1 MGAQVGQR
9 SSVALFI
16 RRLEWKNDLRIPHV
30 ECVEKRLMMDERSV
44 IDIER
49 DLADQGQ
56 NVLAILVIKN
66 PYIFCDE
73 TAKRVQR
80 QAPDVGFDSVLAQF
94 LHYPVA
100 PLTAKSSL
108 GEVIPSAADPKNY
121 AKSHEAHEGHG
132 DSMRPG

>member
-1 MGAQVGQR
+1 
-9 SSVALFI
+9 
-16 RRLEWKNDLRIPHV
+16 
-30 ECVEKRLMMDERSV
+30 MDERSV

-80 QAPDVGFDSVLAQF
+80 QAPDVGFDSAFAQF

-108 GEVIPSAADPKNY
+108 GEVIPSAPNPKNY
-121 AKSHEAHEGHG
+121 AKNYKAHEGHG
-132 DSMRPG
+132 DSVRPG